1 MQLDC
6 TTYADLSTWIN
17 AWATERK
24 MPLVVVTSRGG
35 LGKTQHARH
44 ALAGEPHLWIHGH
57 VTPMQLYLSLYDHC
71 HQPIVIDDVDQLL
84 HNTNNV
90 ATLKALCDSVEIRR
104 VAWSSTSKLLEERSQ
119 WFDTTSPVLILAND
133 LKQMDA
139 NVTALST
146 RAIHLQF
153 NPTVDAVLA
162 YCEQWAPEKQI
173 LAWFRRHRHLF
184 PTFTARDY
192 ALAVQMRDSKLDWRT
207 AFLKQV
213 DPQIAELTTLMTAY
227 PTDATRIKH
236 FCGSP
241 ATYYRVKKR
250 LKAAGTLDDKY
261 QHDQTTAE
269 D

>member
-1 MQLDC
+1 MQLEC
-6 TTYADLSTWIN
+6 TTYEELSTWIN
-17 AWATERK
+17 AWATVRK
-24 MPLVVVTSRGG
+24 MPLVVITSRGG

-44 ALAGEPHLWIHGH
+44 ALDGEPHLWIHGH

-90 ATLKALCDSVEIRR
+90 ATLKALCDSVELRR
-104 VAWSSTSKLLEERSQ
+104 VAWSSTSKLLEDRLQ

-133 LKQMDA
+133 LKQLDA
-139 NVTALST
+139 NVAALST

-153 NPTVDAVLA
+153 HPPADAVFN
-162 YCEQWAPEKQI
+162 YCERWAPEKRI

-184 PTFTARDY
+184 PTFTPRDY
-192 ALAVQMRDSKLDWRT
+192 ALAVQMRDSKLDWQA

-213 DPQIAELTTLMTAY
+213 DPQIAEVVALMKNHPA
-227 PTDATRIKH
+227 DAARIKS
-236 FCGSP
+236 FSGSP

-250 LKAAGTLDDKY
+250 LKAAGTLDDNY
-261 QHDQTTAE
+261 QHDQQTAE